1 MGRPNAMRYIEEII
15 ANNEPKNRS
24 PASEYRIDEIELSP
38 RLLSAMKIA
47 QPIAI
52 RWTTRA

>member
-15 ANNEPKNRS
+15 ADNEPKNRS

-38 RLLSAMKIA
+38 GCYP
-47 QPIAI
+47 Q
-52 RWTTRA
+52 